1 MPQLDQP
8 EDVGV
13 GDGIER
19 GWGFQ
24 YKHEVSSF
32 ILSKKKA
39 LHFHV
44 RPVKNWGYKF
54 NASISVAIFDYSIPQ

>member
-1 MPQLDQP
+1 VAHFDQL
-8 EDVGV
+8 EDVEI
-13 GDGIER
+13 GDGLER

-24 YKHEVSSF
+24 YKHGF
-32 ILSKKKA
+32 FLYFGQKKA

-54 NASISVAIFDYSIPQ
+54 NASISVAMFDYSIPQ